1 MTIERI
7 HEELLKLGDKK
18 RAENEKRYL
27 KSPYFFYGVRVPELR
42 RIVKNYKSIDFRSAV
57 DLFHK
62 LWNSGNHEEMSF
74 ALFLLSKFAKNNPA
88 ETWKLILE
96 NIDKAK
102 TWDHIDELSA
112 HILAE
117 ILNDNYGFVKEIKEL
132 SESLNPWR
140 RRASIVA
147 TCFLIKNNKIDLTL
161 RLAEKLVYDK
171 DIYVQ
176 KGAGWMLREVGK
188 KNRLSLREFLMMHLD
203 MKAMAFSYATEK
215 MKEMREIRK
224 EHIKSRTKSSA
235 PSK

>member
-7 HEELLKLGDKK
+7 HEELLKLGNKE

-42 RIVKNYKSIDFRSAV
+42 RIIKNYKDIDFPSAV

-74 ALFLLSKFAKNNPA
+74 ALFLLSKFEKKNPS
-88 ETWKLILE
+88 ETWKLIIE

-112 HILAE
+112 HILGE
-117 ILNDNYGFVKEIKEL
+117 ILNDNYGYAKDVKEF
-132 SESLNPWR
+132 SESSNPWL
-140 RRASIVA
+140 RRASIVS

-224 EHIKSRTKSSA
+224 EYIKKQND
-235 PSK
+235 KH